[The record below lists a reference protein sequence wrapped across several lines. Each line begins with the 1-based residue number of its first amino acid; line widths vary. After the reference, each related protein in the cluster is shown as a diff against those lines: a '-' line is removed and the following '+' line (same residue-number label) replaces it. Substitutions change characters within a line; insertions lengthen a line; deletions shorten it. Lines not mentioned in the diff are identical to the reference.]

1 MFADI
6 FNQLLQT
13 RRISAYKLSRD
24 TGITQGM
31 ISYWKS
37 GERLPSAENLIRL
50 ADYFDCSIDYLLG
63 RTDKQEV
70 NR

>member
-37 GERLPSAENLIRL
+37 GERLPSAEHLIRL

-63 RTDKQEV
+63 RTNKQEV

>member
-13 RRISAYKLSRD
+13 RCISAYKLSRD

-31 ISYWKS
+31 ISYWKC

-50 ADYFDCSIDYLLG
+50 ADYFDCSVDYLLG
-63 RTDKQEV
+63 RTDKREV